1 MQTQSRLSSQML
13 SLSEIIRMI
22 ILKSGYDLGAGFD
35 IGLTSGL
42 MRDVKVMP
50 ELRSELDWQC

>member
-22 ILKSGYDLGAGFD
+22 TLTSGYDLGAGFD
-35 IGLTSGL
+35 TGLTSGL

-50 ELRSELDWQC
+50 EPRSELDWQC